1 MMSESAENQSFHR
14 MSSQKRR
21 KLWSLAARA
30 AVKCPDDAEKAM
42 IDSPSISVPS
52 KDSLVKTQDSGVS
65 VDLQADPMQVTGA
78 FTTLYVSTNP
88 VSFDKV
94 FHSLDKHTVG
104 QDHPSFRF
112 PSRYSSGAVLNV
124 RDIRCALPKISDPFP
139 RPGDVARFGPRPHR
153 RILNPIRRI
162 AGNRV
167 FDSADSSGIGSSLD
181 WASMDVGQPN
191 PGRHLSATLIPPIF
205 PVNIPISTRS
215 FDESLSQRK
224 DVRPFP
230 KVPDIPVTNFMGTL
244 HPSYHRLG
252 LSMDSSPDFRPEDIN
267 PRVQLEAADGRV
279 DPLSGYWYTKN
290 RQSRPFSPVLRRTA
304 PQELV
309 GHGHRMFRSLDQ
321 SQVPTEY
328 APCLTTPR
336 KPYPLFSGPRV
347 DIPLG
352 GRSSMLCNANVAPIQ
367 HHAPTYHAKPWW
379 SRVPTASCD
388 TAAPKL
394 CTRYSTGYLF
404 DPINRRSFFNRR
416 SRTLDEA
423 SVHHTNTVS
432 DCRLH
437 SKKHVMYPVP
447 PPTDEYDLI
456 RSESPFSHW
465 PEKNRSGSSAFLR
478 AQLSTDR
485 LTFRG
490 LDDRQGLSEFTAS
503 GAAPMKLELSGDIH
517 ASDSVWR
524 TERKQRDPSSW
535 RYVPSGP
542 QSEAKQKDIKPP
554 KSRVFSASYQPGS
567 KRHFEAIAS
576 HTTEGSPPTYRATIQ
591 QRVGGY
597 GSTTPRITE
606 ESPASNADSSGQQ
619 WCFKQKPPA
628 ESSSPPSS
636 MVRGS
641 CIRSSSIDR
650 PLIIPDYTSTHV
662 TPSQRFVTRD
672 RTTEP
677 RKPSTRSTFEHTLT
691 SEQESREKLLRSP
704 KRRSGARRGL
714 HSPEDEDRTLS
725 FKAEDE
731 ELTRVDLLADDAL
744 EKETPTF
751 IEVAPVETY
760 YPSTSSRKGE
770 RRSSHGLPSRMT
782 VVNYSQPSIRLT
794 DAEMNEFAE
803 YWDHC
808 VFTKARVV
816 AVCLAGVASVCLICA
831 VGASTWIYQG
841 SGSNITYSGFWKRC
855 NQQNGTCEYT
865 IPFFTQ
871 RTGWQDGVLC
881 MLLLAMMLGFL
892 GISLAVAGHLVGT
905 LARRLYYFHS
915 GGESHVVAAFVT
927 ALSIMVYHV
936 TMAVHHQHI
945 SGPVTFG
952 AAYGVTWFACILHL
966 LSALLLFIDEL
977 LHRLAIISA
986 KVKCVRLCLNCLI
999 RFYARI
1005 QHLQRE
1011 RRKRR
1016 LAESSGHAG
1025 VTR

>member
-1 MMSESAENQSFHR
+1 MMSESVEKQSFHR

-65 VDLQADPMQVTGA
+65 VDFQADPMQVTGA
-78 FTTLYVSTNP
+78 FTSLYVSTNP

-139 RPGDVARFGPRPHR
+139 RSGDVARLGQRPHR

-181 WASMDVGQPN
+181 WASMDVGQHN

-215 FDESLSQRK
+215 FDETLSQRK

-230 KVPDIPVTNFMGTL
+230 KVPDIPVTNFVGTV

-252 LSMDSSPDFRPEDIN
+252 LSMDSSPYFRPEDIN
-267 PRVQLEAADGRV
+267 PRVQLDSVDGRV

-290 RQSRPFSPVLRRTA
+290 RQSRPFSPFLRRTA
-304 PQELV
+304 PQESV

-336 KPYPLFSGPRV
+336 KLYPWLSGPRV

-352 GRSSMLCNANVAPIQ
+352 GRSSMLCNTNVASIQ

-379 SRVPTASCD
+379 SRDPTASVD
-388 TAAPKL
+388 TATPKL

-404 DPINRRSFFNRR
+404 DPINRKSFFNRR

-437 SKKHVMYPVP
+437 YKKHVMYPVP

-456 RSESPFSHW
+456 HSESPFSPW
-465 PEKNRSGSSAFLR
+465 PEKNRSASNAFQR
-478 AQLSTDR
+478 SQLSTDP

-503 GAAPMKLELSGDIH
+503 SAAPMKLELSSDTH
-517 ASDSVWR
+517 TRDSVWR
-524 TERKQRDPSSW
+524 TDRKQRDPSSW
-535 RYVPSGP
+535 RHIPSGP
-542 QSEAKQKDIKPP
+542 QFEAKQKDTKPS

-576 HTTEGSPPTYRATIQ
+576 HTTEGSPPPNRAAI

-606 ESPASNADSSGQQ
+606 ESPTSNADSSGQQ
-619 WCFKQKPPA
+619 WCFRRKPPA
-628 ESSSPPSS
+628 ESPPSS

-641 CIRSSSIDR
+641 HIRSSSIDR

-677 RKPSTRSTFEHTLT
+677 RKPSTRSTLEYTLT
-691 SEQESREKLLRSP
+691 SEQEPREKLLRSP
-704 KRRSGARRGL
+704 KRRLSARRGL
-714 HSPEDEDRTLS
+714 RSPEDEDRTLS

-731 ELTRVDLLADDAL
+731 EMARVDLLADDAL

-760 YPSTSSRKGE
+760 FPSTSSRKGE
-770 RRSSHGLPSRMT
+770 RCPSHGLPSKMT
-782 VVNYSQPSIRLT
+782 VVNYAQPSIRLT
-794 DAEMNEFAE
+794 AAEMNEFAE

-871 RTGWQDGVLC
+871 RT
-881 MLLLAMMLGFL
+881 
-892 GISLAVAGHLVGT
+892 
-905 LARRLYYFHS
+905 
-915 GGESHVVAAFVT
+915 AFVT

-936 TMAVHHQHI
+936 TMAVHHQHV
-945 SGPVTFG
+945 SGPVNFG

-1016 LAESSGHAG
+1016 LAESSSHAG
-1025 VTR
+1025 VAR